1 MRIIS
6 KRRLIDFYSI
16 HADAKAPLEA
26 WYFEAKHAKWLTPQD
41 IKLHYPSASIIE
53 NNRMV
58 FNIKGNTYRLVCAIR
73 YDLGIVYIR
82 FIGTHSQYDKIDA
95 KEI

>member
-6 KRRLIDFYSI
+6 KRRLIDFYLI

-26 WYFEAKHAKWLTPQD
+26 WYCEAKHAKWLTPQD

-53 NNRMV
+53 NNRVV
-58 FNIKGNTYRLVCAIR
+58 FNIKGNIYRLVCAIR

-82 FIGTHSQYDKIDA
+82 FIGTHSQYDKIDV